1 MGDLIGE
8 VLGLLVDLVFGGG
21 GSGRGRRRR
30 ARQKIDEGTLRC
42 YVRMVTGRIPGLT
55 REWADVELELSAGA
69 VTCRRRDDRQ
79 RAIQIGHVTLDHASR
94 RATLKGDPLT
104 SSDDHD
110 EVWTLITPTVTLEVF
125 GARDLLLAAEALV
138 HPAPATR

>member
-8 VLGLLVDLVFGGG
+8 ALGLLVDLVFGGG

-42 YVRMVTGRIPGLT
+42 YVRMVFGRIPGLT

-79 RAIQIGHVTLDHASR
+79 RAIYVEHVTLDHASR
-94 RATLKGDPLT
+94 RATLKGDPFA
-104 SSDDHD
+104 SSDDD
-110 EVWTLITPTVTLEVF
+110 EVWTLVTPTVTLEVF

-138 HPAPATR
+138 HRAPLTR